1 MGDSH
6 TAIIATKLSQ
16 ITDFEIITLNNT
28 GCYYLPN
35 FSLFNLDTKVEY
47 ERCNSYTQSERT
59 KKLNSLKKLHN
70 YNRRQIAFIFK
81 WKKFDN
87 LEGGIEGGRFKDLKQ
102 KNLDVNLRDEI
113 AKPILNLA
121 NKNKVIILY
130 PIPELG
136 WDIKRKIL
144 KNTSR
149 NILKIKDEFKKIFQ

>member
-59 KKLNSLKKLHN
+59 KKLNSLKN
-70 YNRRQIAFIFK
+70 YTIIIGGRLPLYLSG
-81 WKKFDN
+81 KKFDN

-149 NILKIKDEFKKIFQ
+149 NDFKNQR